1 MDLQDLIKEGRQ
13 RLCGIIEKHGDWG
26 VWYEYHDADA
36 YQKWLGITRRY
47 INTYYRGDK
56 DVERFEKLAE
66 EHLTRTQQQEMLAIL
81 EALAEMPQVVPTNI
95 SSPQPKISII
105 NNNSNI
111 QNVVLDV
118 FVESIKD
125 ELTGKQQKMLKE
137 IVSDDGKTEDEKRDS
152 LIDKLKSFGGDVL
165 SNIIAN
171 IITNPAIAQGF
182 IG

>member
-1 MDLQDLIKEGRQ
+1 MDLQDLIQEGRQ
-13 RLCGIIEKHGDWG
+13 RLCGIIEKRGDWG

-81 EALAEMPQVVPTNI
+81 EALAVMPQVVRGNA
-95 SSPQPKISII
+95 SESQPIVSIV
-105 NNNSNI
+105 NNNTNT
-111 QNVVLDV
+111 QNLILDV
-118 FVESIKD
+118 FVDSIKD

-137 IVSDDGKTEDEKRDS
+137 IVKDDKKTEDERRDS